1 MNGIETDNS
10 NKQQQQQKILHNFM
24 MVLCFLMPKL
34 SHYRI
39 EHLNRIL
46 RFFHTGQTYC
56 VAQPK
61 CTPTK
66 PFFIQCSLVHPHRNI
81 WPTAI
86 QRKCKRNIC
95 ESGNCILMNG
105 LITRLS
111 CLSGDIFVCSA
122 DVEAVVAISSRYL
135 SDTDTS
141 RSFGNLEYFQLMN
154 VDRLAKGADAGNVSK
169 AHRIHDL
176 IQILLTATHNL
187 VFTPNHFER
196 EFCFPLSHQHHFIIS
211 NAKLNQRHGT
221 SIHVNWLRIYC
232 VGKNS
237 NCEFGQL
244 TLLWACCWSNK

>member
-1 MNGIETDNS
+1 
-10 NKQQQQQKILHNFM
+10 M

-66 PFFIQCSLVHPHRNI
+66 PFFMFNVHSSSRTTIQIRNI

-111 CLSGDIFVCSA
+111 CLSGEIFVCSA
-122 DVEAVVAISSRYL
+122 NVVAVVAISSRYL
-135 SDTDTS
+135 SDTS
-141 RSFGNLEYFQLMN
+141 RSFGNFEHFQLMN

-196 EFCFPLSHQHHFIIS
+196 EFAFHWAINIIS
-211 NAKLNQRHGT
+211 LFQMQN
-221 SIHVNWLRIYC
+221 
-232 VGKNS
+232 
-237 NCEFGQL
+237 
-244 TLLWACCWSNK
+244 